1 MSQNPS
7 LQEPG
12 ATSEVKFWRR
22 YSPHHELPLS
32 GAVSVVLHALL
43 IVLLFLA
50 GVLAVRSRD
59 TGPLE
64 VGTVV
69 IGGEPGHGGEAV
81 DNAAPERREAAR
93 DVPPAAAEPRPP
105 ASPDKALAVPQPEAI
120 RLRPADD
127 SARRITDEAGQAV
140 GQLVER
146 SREVRDR
153 LLRQGPPGP
162 SGAGPK
168 APPQGRIDRLIRR
181 IDRWVLTFETRNG
194 SDYLRQL
201 EALGAIL
208 AVPLEG
214 DRYLVIRDLKQRPVR
229 GNIENAADIQR
240 IFWIDDKPQSVRALA
255 EALQLERVP
264 VCIVAFFPDQLE
276 DELLRKE
283 LAFRN
288 RREEEIRR
296 TYFRLDRRGGRFEP
310 VVVDQEPLRGGGRSA
325 GAGAPKG

>member
-1 MSQNPS
+1 MSPNPS
-7 LQEPG
+7 VREPDS
-12 ATSEVKFWRR
+12 TTEVKFWRR

-43 IVLLFLA
+43 IALLFLA
-50 GVLAVRSRD
+50 GVLVIRSQD

-64 VGTVV
+64 IGTVV
-69 IGGEPGHGGEAV
+69 IGGEAGDGGEVV
-81 DNAAPERREAAR
+81 DNAAPERREAGRRVA
-93 DVPPAAAEPRPP
+93 PAAVEPRPP
-105 ASPDKALAVPQPEAI
+105 ASPDKILEVPQPEAVPV
-120 RLRPADD
+120 RPADD
-127 SARRITDEAGQAV
+127 AARRITEDAGRTV
-140 GQLVER
+140 GQLAER
-146 SREVRDR
+146 TRELRDR
-153 LLRQGPPGP
+153 LLKQGLPGSP
-162 SGAGPK
+162 GGK
-168 APPQGRIDRLIRR
+168 KGPPQGRMDTLIRR

-208 AVPLEG
+208 AIPLEG

-240 IFWIDDKPQSVRALA
+240 IFWIDDKPESVRSLA
-255 EALQLERVP
+255 GALQLEQMPAR
-264 VCIVAFFPDQLE
+264 IVAFFPDQLE

-310 VVVDQEPLRGGGRSA
+310 VVVDQTYLS
-325 GAGAPKG
+325 K